1 MIQCFVKRNY
11 KPSFKLEKVPYIAYV
26 SKIEEQASIHPRVM
40 HAHEDLV
47 EIVLIT
53 SGNGEY
59 SIAGVRHKVQ
69 RGSLAIY
76 NSNVVHDEITG
87 PDVLIGSYCCAIG
100 GLKIEGIRD
109 NAFISDKESPVI
121 YIEEAQ
127 CARMES
133 LMDLMFLELTSGQG
147 GEETCYHLLQA
158 LLTDCWHVTRGAL
171 HEEDVSNIL
180 GNRIITYVDKHFAE
194 DISLQSISEHLNISP
209 YYLSHV
215 FKDMTGYSPLK
226 YILRRRIGEA
236 QTLLISTDKTITQIA
251 SMVGYDNP
259 SHFNQMF
266 SKNVGRTPRDYRKN
280 YIVAKD
286 TGEKSN
292 RHKL

>member
-1 MIQCFVKRNY
+1 MIQCLVKRNY

-26 SKIEEQASIHPRVM
+26 SKIGEQASIHPRVM

-53 SGNGEY
+53 SGGGEY
-59 SIAGVRHKVQ
+59 SIAGIRHKVQ

-76 NSNVVHDEITG
+76 NSNVVHDELSG

-100 GLKIEGIRD
+100 GLKIEGLRE
-109 NAFISDKESPVI
+109 NALISNKETPVF
-121 YIEEAQ
+121 YMDEAQ
-127 CARMES
+127 CARMEN
-133 LMDLMFLELTSGQG
+133 LMDLMFLELTGGHGG
-147 GEETCYHLLQA
+147 GEETCHHLLHA
-158 LLTDCWHVTRGAL
+158 LLTSCWHITSGAL
-171 HEEDVSNIL
+171 HEEDINNVL
-180 GNRIITYVDKHFAE
+180 GNRIITYIDHNFSE
-194 DISLQSISEHLNISP
+194 DISLQSISENLNISP

-236 QTLLISTDKTITQIA
+236 QTLLITTDKTITQIA

-266 SKNVGRTPRDYRKN
+266 SKNVGRTPREFRKN

-286 TGEKSN
+286 SKK
-292 RHKL
+292 R